1 MKHTTLAVS
10 TLVLAAGLAAP
21 AVGQVNE
28 QVARG
33 ATVARQ
39 FCTNHKAM
47 QDALFVSYVVGG
59 GGKSAVPSRS
69 VRRPA
74 TDREAISRL
83 ANVHNREILALRGE
97 KRDRFIPVSIGKPG
111 QMLILRPSPAPSPEL
126 VQASLANVSMLC
138 DLHGMLHQTFAA
150 GKPTDIRTLRGQI
163 QTAGPNCPHG
173 A

>member
-1 MKHTTLAVS
+1 MKRTTLAVS

-28 QVARG
+28 QVALG
-33 ATVARQ
+33 ATVTRQ

-47 QDALFVSYVVGG
+47 KDALFVSYVVGG
-59 GGKSAVPSRS
+59 GGKSGIPSRI

-74 TDREAISRL
+74 TDREAIGRL
-83 ANVHNREILALRGE
+83 AKVHDRLMLALRGE
-97 KRDRFIPVSIGKPG
+97 KRERWIPVSIGKPG
-111 QMLILRPSPAPSPEL
+111 QMLILRPAPAPSLAL
-126 VQASLANVSMLC
+126 VLASLANLSELCSM
-138 DLHGMLHQTFAA
+138 HEALHQEFAA

-163 QTAGPNCPHG
+163 ETATPTCSHG